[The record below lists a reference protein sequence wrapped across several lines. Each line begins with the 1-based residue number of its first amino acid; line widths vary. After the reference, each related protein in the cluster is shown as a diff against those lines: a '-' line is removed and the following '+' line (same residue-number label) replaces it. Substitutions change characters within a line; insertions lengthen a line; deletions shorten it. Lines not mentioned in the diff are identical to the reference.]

1 MLRGFN
7 QNGHG
12 YSTVA
17 MIFTAAFGVLGL
29 AGMILGK
36 AEPPGQPRGVVQQT
50 PIGIR
55 QPPKQNLND
64 AEDQ

>member
-36 AEPPGQPRGVVQQT
+36 AERRVSREVWCNKRPLESGSPQSRT
-50 PIGIR
+50 
-55 QPPKQNLND
+55 
-64 AEDQ
+64 

>member
-1 MLRGFN
+1 
-7 QNGHG
+7 
-12 YSTVA
+12 
-17 MIFTAAFGVLGL
+17 
-29 AGMILGK
+29 MILGK

-55 QPPKQNLND
+55 QPPMQNLND